1 MSFRDDLQADLD
13 IFVESEEFAQFVTLD
28 GIYLRAQVDSSTA
41 QKSGNASLNFDALHG
56 DFLTLY
62 FKTAD
67 YCGKKQRLP
76 VHGEQIWMNEK
87 RYDVES
93 CEDQLG
99 ITKLTLAAYRQNTLR
114 PRPFRGVS
122 PYEN

>member
-1 MSFRDDLQADLD
+1 MSFRDDLQTDLD
-13 IFVESEEFAQFVTLD
+13 IFVESEEFAQFV
-28 GIYLRAQVDSSTA
+28 
-41 QKSGNASLNFDALHG
+41 
-56 DFLTLY
+56 TLY

-76 VHGEQIWMNEK
+76 VHGEQIWLDGK

-99 ITKLTLAAYRQNTLR
+99 IAKLTLAAYRQNTLR
-114 PRPFRGVS
+114 PRPFRGAN

>member
-1 MSFRDDLQADLD
+1 MSFRDDLQTDLD

-28 GIYLRAQVDSSTA
+28 GIYLRAQVDSYTS

-56 DFLTLY
+56 DFVTLY

-67 YCGKKQRLP
+67 YCGKKKRLP
-76 VHGEQIWMNEK
+76 VHGEQIWLDGK

-99 ITKLTLAAYRQNTLR
+99 ITKLVLAAYRQNTLR

-122 PYEN
+122 PYET